1 MSEPSTTTPS
11 ARRWT
16 WPVALAAGWTVFALL
31 SALQTVVRIGGSQ
44 PIVWSSLLT
53 DRFADWYTCALFTP
67 AYFWLARRWP
77 VTGKRWLQG
86 ALVHL
91 AATQLFVVIKYTL
104 YIALGIAFSN
114 AFPDLPFTTIVAT
127 AIRRNVVYEN
137 MVFWGVAVLV
147 HAILFYRHAV
157 EREARAERLRAEL
170 TQARLDA
177 LSGQLH
183 PHFLFNALNAVSS
196 LMHHDI
202 AAADAMLAR
211 LGDLLRRTLRA
222 GEHPEVTLREELDL
236 LDDYLSI
243 VGARFRD
250 RLVVDV
256 SADADTACA
265 MVPHFVLQP
274 LVENALEHGIAQRAG
289 AGRLEV
295 RASREGIDGATLV
308 LTVTDDGPGLTRSTP
323 RARPQAG
330 IGLANTRRRLAALY
344 GDAHQLTLCDRPSGG
359 LVARIE
365 LPFRAAS
372 PLVAVP

>member
-1 MSEPSTTTPS
+1 M
-11 ARRWT
+11 
-16 WPVALAAGWTVFALL
+16 LALL
-31 SALQTVVRIGGSQ
+31 SALQTVVRIGGAQ

-53 DRFADWYTCALFTP
+53 DRLADWYTCALFTP

-77 VTGKRWLQG
+77 VTGRHWVRG
-86 ALVHL
+86 AVAHL

-104 YIALGIAFSN
+104 YIALGLAVTKGV
-114 AFPDLPFTTIVAT
+114 FPDLPFVTIVAT

-137 MVFWGVAVLV
+137 MVFWGVAVFV

-196 LMHHDI
+196 LMHHDL

-222 GEHPEVTLREELDL
+222 GEQPEVTLREELDL

-256 SADADTACA
+256 SADGDTELA

-295 RASREGIDGATLV
+295 RATREGLDGTTLV
-308 LTVTDDGPGLTRSTP
+308 LTVTDDGPGLARGNTHT
-323 RARPQAG
+323 RPQPG

-365 LPFRAAS
+365 LPFRAL
-372 PLVAVP
+372 PELVAQP